1 MTLGNLIRS
10 INVQGVL
17 RISIWNEDDNEVFC
31 GEVRDDNRI
40 TIYEVEALLKGLSK
54 QKIIYMYPIND
65 TLTVEV
71 DNIGLNI

>member
-17 RISIWNEDDNEVFC
+17 RISIWNEDDDEVFC

>member
-17 RISIWNEDDNEVFC
+17 RISIWDEADDEVFC
-31 GEVRDDNRI
+31 GEIRDDNRI

-71 DNIGLNI
+71 DNTGLNI

>member
-17 RISIWNEDDNEVFC
+17 RISIWNEDDDEVFC
-31 GEVRDDNRI
+31 SEVRDDNRI
-40 TIYEVEALLKGLSK
+40 TIYEVESLMKGLSK

-71 DNIGLNI
+71 EGTGLNI